1 MTDGLWL
8 GHYCTR
14 PSLRAPIRPHAAAA
28 AAPPSRPPSLPPTI
42 TIDGDPMPLGGRPP
56 DMRGAVDADTG
67 LKTQAAALP

>member
-14 PSLRAPIRPHAAAA
+14 PSLRAPIRPRRR
-28 AAPPSRPPSLPPTI
+28 APPSRAPAARLPPTI